1 MFIYCIYTSQV
12 SLKLP
17 NISPLKT
24 EIYGDFMKSVEGAK
38 RSAAMKTCIKLH
50 ELGALNDKLLPAT
63 NDEITQNLDYL
74 FPNWVDEDNYQT
86 GTYKK
91 KRDHELKASTYIK

>member
-1 MFIYCIYTSQV
+1 
-12 SLKLP
+12 
-17 NISPLKT
+17 
-24 EIYGDFMKSVEGAK
+24 MKSRDGAK

-63 NDEITQNLDYL
+63 NDETTQNLNLNL
-74 FPNWVDEDNYQT
+74 FPNWIDEDNYQT

-91 KRDHELKASTYIK
+91 KRDHELKASTCIK